1 MTVQDFLPR
10 RAVLARVAIQGRER
24 GVSKHEFLI
33 RAIVA
38 GLLAAVLLERFLY
51 YQEYTEKTVM
61 EATVVNMRSGMRLR
75 IAELMTE
82 NRSNE
87 IGNLLKENPITWLE
101 RPPANY
107 LGAFKTTGLPDPAK
121 DGWYFD
127 TDRKE
132 LVYRLRLHRFFEG
145 EGGQYPA
152 VRFRV
157 AAKTGDAKDGV
168 KPGTRTEGVDILT
181 LNRYKWFY

>member
-1 MTVQDFLPR
+1 MTLPVR
-10 RAVLARVAIQGRER
+10 IPGRLRLARSVIRRES
-24 GVSKHEFLI
+24 GISKYEFLI
-33 RAIVA
+33 RVTVV
-38 GLLAAVLLERFLY
+38 GLLAAFLLERFLY

-61 EATVVNMRSGMRLR
+61 EATVINMRSGMRLR

-82 NRSNE
+82 NRSSE
-87 IGNLLKENPITWLE
+87 IGDLLKQNPIAWLE

-107 LGAFKTTGLPDPAK
+107 LGAFKTADLPEPAK

-127 TDRKE
+127 IDKRE

-145 EGGQYPA
+145 EGGEYPV

-157 AAKTGDAKDGV
+157 AAKTGDV
-168 KPGTRTEGVDILT
+168 KEGSNAATRTEGVEIVM
-181 LNRYKWFY
+181 LNRYKWFYW